1 MKEMSPG
8 SDMSHSMYISKLE
21 NMQFSQCNNNN
32 KKKKQYADFESL
44 CSIEDYLM
52 QLEIELGHSNEK

>member
-1 MKEMSPG
+1 
-8 SDMSHSMYISKLE
+8 MSHSMYISKLE